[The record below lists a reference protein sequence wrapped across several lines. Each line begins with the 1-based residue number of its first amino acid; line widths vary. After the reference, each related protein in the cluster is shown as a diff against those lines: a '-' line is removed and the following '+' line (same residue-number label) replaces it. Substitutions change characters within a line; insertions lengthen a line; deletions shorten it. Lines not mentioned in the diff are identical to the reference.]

1 MNIRLKPGKD
11 KPVRNGHPWIFSGAV
26 ARVDGEINLCDRLCT
41 VYNANGERL
50 GIGYYNDKSTIR
62 VRMLSVDTADDTAV
76 NTAVNTDKGLSKR
89 SGGKS
94 VPLSVSTRPALPLTF
109 TANDLRNRVRQSIDT
124 RKRNGALTEYANGGN
139 TDSCR
144 LVNSEGDFLPGLIVD
159 KYGPGLC
166 IQIGTA
172 GMECWRGAIID
183 ALLDIVNP
191 AFIYER
197 SDTASRER
205 EGLSVSEGLI
215 AGALPET
222 LVITENGVRYRAD
235 LRDGQKTGFFFDQ
248 RENRAL
254 LRRYAAGRNVC
265 DCFSYSGGFAINA
278 ALGGAASVVAVDSS
292 EDAGACLSE
301 NARLNGVSGAVRFL
315 KSDAFAFLR
324 RLCPGG
330 GDDAP
335 IDLLIL
341 DPPKFARHH
350 GDVDRAARGYKD
362 INLAALRALAPG
374 GLLFTFSCSG
384 AVDPYLFRQI
394 VFGAA
399 ADARRGVQILH
410 VLTAGPDHPVSIA
423 HLEGEYLKGLVL
435 RVQSL

>member
-26 ARVDGEINLCDRLCT
+26 AKVEGDVDLRDRLCA
-41 VYNANGERL
+41 VYGAGGERL
-50 GIGYYNDKSTIR
+50 GVGYYNDKSTIR
-62 VRMLSVDTADDTAV
+62 VRMLTVDTAV
-76 NTAVNTDKGLSKR
+76 NTAVNTT
-89 SGGKS
+89 KS
-94 VPLSVSTRPALPLTF
+94 IPTLTF
-109 TANDLRNRVRQSIDT
+109 TAKDLQSRIRQSIDT
-124 RKRNGALTEYANGGN
+124 REKNGVLTTNTGGN

-144 LVNSEGDFLPGLIVD
+144 LINSEGDFLPGLIVD
-159 KYGPGLC
+159 KYGHGVC

-172 GMECWRGAIID
+172 GMECWRGAVVD
-183 ALLDIVNP
+183 ALSDIVNP

-205 EGLSVSEGLI
+205 EGLPLSEGLI

-222 LVITENGVRYRAD
+222 LVITENGVKYKAD
-235 LRDGQKTGFFFDQ
+235 LRAGQKTGFFFDQ

-254 LRRYAAGRNVC
+254 LRRYASGRNVC

-292 EDAGACLSE
+292 EEAGACLSE
-301 NARLNGVSGAVRFL
+301 NARLNDVSDTVKFM
-315 KSDAFAFLR
+315 KSDAFTFLR
-324 RLCPGG
+324 QLRPYG
-330 GDDAP
+330 GDRSS

-341 DPPKFARHH
+341 DPPKFANHPSE
-350 GDVDRAARGYKD
+350 VDRAARGYKE
-362 INLAALRALAPG
+362 INLAGLRALAPG

-399 ADARRGVQILH
+399 ADARRNVQILH
-410 VLTAGPDHPVSIA
+410 ILTAGPDHPINIA
-423 HLEGEYLKGLVL
+423 HREGEYLKGLVL
-435 RVQSL
+435 KVQNL

>member
-1 MNIRLKPGKD
+1 VNIRLKPGKD

-26 ARVDGEINLCDRLCT
+26 AKVEGDVDPRDRLCT
-41 VYNANGERL
+41 VYGAGGERL

-62 VRMLSVDTADDTAV
+62 VRMLAVDTAV
-76 NTAVNTDKGLSKR
+76 NAT
-89 SGGKS
+89 KS
-94 VPLSVSTRPALPLTF
+94 APPPLTF
-109 TANDLRNRVRQSIDT
+109 TAKDLHNRIRQSINT
-124 RKRNGALTEYANGGN
+124 REKNGVLTTNAGSN

-172 GMECWRGAIID
+172 GMECRRGAIVD
-183 ALLDIVNP
+183 ALSDIVNP

-205 EGLSVSEGLI
+205 EGLPSSEGLI
-215 AGALPET
+215 AGALTET
-222 LVITENGVRYRAD
+222 LVIKENGVKYKAD
-235 LRDGQKTGFFFDQ
+235 LREGQKTGFFFDQ

-254 LRRYAAGRNVC
+254 LRRYAAGRSVC

-292 EDAGACLSE
+292 EEAGACLSE
-301 NARLNGVSGAVRFL
+301 NARLNDVSDVVKFL
-315 KSDAFAFLR
+315 KSDAFTFLR
-324 RLCPGG
+324 QLHS
-330 GDDAP
+330 GDDDSS

-341 DPPKFARHH
+341 DPPKFANHPAE
-350 GDVDRAARGYKD
+350 VDRAARGYKE
-362 INLAALRALAPG
+362 INLAGIRALSPG

-399 ADARRGVQILH
+399 ADARRSVQILH
-410 VLTAGPDHPVSIA
+410 VLTAGPDHPINIA

>member
-1 MNIRLKPGKD
+1 VNIRLKPGKD

-26 ARVDGEINLCDRLCT
+26 AKVEGIVDLRDRLCT
-41 VYNANGERL
+41 VYSVDGERL
-50 GIGYYNDKSTIR
+50 GVGYYNDKSTIR
-62 VRMLSVDTADDTAV
+62 VRMLSADTTVDTNV
-76 NTAVNTDKGLSKR
+76 NTT
-89 SGGKS
+89 
-94 VPLSVSTRPALPLTF
+94 TRPTLPPLTF
-109 TANDLRNRVRQSIDT
+109 TAKDLHSRIRQSIDM
-124 RKRNGALTEYANGGN
+124 RKRNGVLIDNANSV

-159 KYGPGLC
+159 KYGPGVC

-172 GMECWRGAIID
+172 GMECWRDAIVD
-183 ALLDIVNP
+183 ALSDIINP
-191 AFIYER
+191 TFIYER

-205 EGLSVSEGLI
+205 EGLPSSEGLI
-215 AGALPET
+215 AGTLPET
-222 LVITENGVRYRAD
+222 LAITENGVKYKAD
-235 LRDGQKTGFFFDQ
+235 LRAGQKTGFFFDQ

-301 NARLNGVSGAVRFL
+301 NALLNDVSDKVKFQ
-315 KSDAFAFLR
+315 KSDAFTFLR
-324 RLCPGG
+324 QLRSGG
-330 GDDAP
+330 SDDMS

-341 DPPKFARHH
+341 DPPKFANHPSE
-350 GDVDRAARGYKD
+350 VDRAARGYKE

-384 AVDPYLFRQI
+384 AVDPHLFRQI

-410 VLTAGPDHPVSIA
+410 VLTAGPDHPVNIA

-435 RVQSL
+435 RVQKNN

>member
-26 ARVDGEINLCDRLCT
+26 AKVEGDVDPRDRLCT
-41 VYNANGERL
+41 VYSVNGERL
-50 GIGYYNDKSTIR
+50 GVGYYNDKSTIR
-62 VRMLSVDTADDTAV
+62 VRMLTVDTATAI
-76 NTAVNTDKGLSKR
+76 NTAVNTT
-89 SGGKS
+89 KS
-94 VPLSVSTRPALPLTF
+94 TLPPLTF
-109 TANDLRNRVRQSIDT
+109 TAKDLHNRIRQSIDT
-124 RKRNGALTEYANGGN
+124 RKKNGVLIDNTNDG

-144 LVNSEGDFLPGLIVD
+144 LVNSEGDFLPGLIID
-159 KYGPGLC
+159 KYGPGVC
-166 IQIGTA
+166 VQIGTA

-183 ALLDIVNP
+183 ALSDIVNP

-205 EGLSVSEGLI
+205 EGLPLSEGLS
-215 AGALPET
+215 AGTLPET
-222 LVITENGVRYRAD
+222 LVITENGVKYKAD
-235 LRDGQKTGFFFDQ
+235 LRAGQKTGFFFDQ

-265 DCFSYSGGFAINA
+265 DCFSYIGGFAINA

-301 NARLNGVSGAVRFL
+301 NARLNDVSGVVKFM

-324 RLCPGG
+324 QLRPDG
-330 GDDAP
+330 GDSINAP
-335 IDLLIL
+335 IDILIL
-341 DPPKFARHH
+341 DPPKFARHP
-350 GDVDRAARGYKD
+350 GEVDKAARGYKE
-362 INLAALRALAPG
+362 INMAGLRALASG

-384 AVDPYLFRQI
+384 AINPYLFRQI

-399 ADARRGVQILH
+399 ADARRSVQILH
-410 VLTAGPDHPVSIA
+410 VLTAGPDHPVNIA

-435 RVQSL
+435 RVQDQ

>member
-1 MNIRLKPGKD
+1 VNIRLKPGKD

-26 ARVDGEINLCDRLCT
+26 AKVEGDVDPRDRLCV
-41 VYNANGERL
+41 VYNAGGERL

-62 VRMLSVDTADDTAV
+62 VRMLTVDTAV
-76 NTAVNTDKGLSKR
+76 NTT
-89 SGGKS
+89 KS
-94 VPLSVSTRPALPLTF
+94 TLPPLTF
-109 TANDLRNRVRQSIDT
+109 TAKDIHSRIRQSIDA
-124 RKRNGALTEYANGGN
+124 RKMNGVLTANANGG

-144 LVNSEGDFLPGLIVD
+144 LVNSEGDFLPGLIID

-172 GMECWRGAIID
+172 GMECWRGAILE
-183 ALLDIVNP
+183 ALSDIVNP

-197 SDTASRER
+197 SDTSSRER
-205 EGLSVSEGLI
+205 EGLPLSEGLI

-222 LVITENGVRYRAD
+222 LAITENGVKYKAD
-235 LRDGQKTGFFFDQ
+235 LRGGQKTGFFFDQ

-278 ALGGAASVVAVDSS
+278 ALGGASSVIAVDSS
-292 EDAGACLSE
+292 EEAGNCLSE
-301 NARLNGVSGAVRFL
+301 NARLNGVSDVVKFL

-324 RLCPGG
+324 QLRPS
-330 GDDAP
+330 GDGADKP

-341 DPPKFARHH
+341 DPPKFANHPSE
-350 GDVDRAARGYKD
+350 VDRAARGYKD
-362 INLAALRALAPG
+362 INMAGLRALAPG
-374 GLLFTFSCSG
+374 GVLLTFSCSG
-384 AVDPYLFRQI
+384 AINPYLFRQI

-399 ADARRGVQILH
+399 ADARRNVQILH
-410 VLTAGPDHPVSIA
+410 VLTAGPDHPVNIA

-435 RVQSL
+435 RIQS

>member
-1 MNIRLKPGKD
+1 VNIRLKPGKD

-26 ARVDGEINLCDRLCT
+26 AKVEGDVDLRDRLCA
-41 VYNANGERL
+41 VYGAGGERL
-50 GIGYYNDKSTIR
+50 GVGYYNDKSTIR
-62 VRMLSVDTADDTAV
+62 VRMLTVDTAV
-76 NTAVNTDKGLSKR
+76 NTAVNTT
-89 SGGKS
+89 KS
-94 VPLSVSTRPALPLTF
+94 IPTLTF
-109 TANDLRNRVRQSIDT
+109 TAKDLQSRIRQSIDT
-124 RKRNGALTEYANGGN
+124 REKNGVLTTNTGGN

-144 LVNSEGDFLPGLIVD
+144 LINSEGDFLPGLIVD
-159 KYGPGLC
+159 KYGHGVC

-172 GMECWRGAIID
+172 GMECWRGAVVD
-183 ALLDIVNP
+183 ALSDIVNP

-205 EGLSVSEGLI
+205 EGLPLSEGLI

-222 LVITENGVRYRAD
+222 LVITENGVKYKAD
-235 LRDGQKTGFFFDQ
+235 LRAGQKTGFFFDQ

-254 LRRYAAGRNVC
+254 LRRYASGRNVC

-292 EDAGACLSE
+292 EEAGACLSE
-301 NARLNGVSGAVRFL
+301 NARLNDVSDTVKFM
-315 KSDAFAFLR
+315 KSDAFTFLR
-324 RLCPGG
+324 QLRPYG
-330 GDDAP
+330 GDRSS

-341 DPPKFARHH
+341 DPPKFANHPSE
-350 GDVDRAARGYKD
+350 VDRAARGYKE
-362 INLAALRALAPG
+362 INLAGLRALAPG

-399 ADARRGVQILH
+399 ADARRNVQILH
-410 VLTAGPDHPVSIA
+410 ILTAGPDHPINIA
-423 HLEGEYLKGLVL
+423 HREGEYLKGLVL
-435 RVQSL
+435 KVQNL

>member
-26 ARVDGEINLCDRLCT
+26 AKVEGEIDPRDRLCA
-41 VYNANGERL
+41 VYGAGGERL

-62 VRMLSVDTADDTAV
+62 VRMLAVDTAV
-76 NTAVNTDKGLSKR
+76 NAT
-89 SGGKS
+89 KS
-94 VPLSVSTRPALPLTF
+94 APPPLTF
-109 TANDLRNRVRQSIDT
+109 TAKDLHNRIRQSINT
-124 RKRNGALTEYANGGN
+124 REKNSVLTTNAGSS

-172 GMECWRGAIID
+172 GMECRRGAIVE
-183 ALLDIVNP
+183 ALSDIVNP

-205 EGLSVSEGLI
+205 EGLPSSEGLI

-222 LVITENGVRYRAD
+222 LVITENGVKYKAD
-235 LRDGQKTGFFFDQ
+235 LREGQKTGFFFDQ

-254 LRRYAAGRNVC
+254 LRRYVVGRNVC

-278 ALGGAASVVAVDSS
+278 ALGGATSVVAVDSS
-292 EDAGACLSE
+292 EEAGACLSE
-301 NARLNGVSGAVRFL
+301 NARLNDVSSVVKFL

-324 RLCPGG
+324 QLHS
-330 GDDAP
+330 GDDDP
-335 IDLLIL
+335 SIDLLIL
-341 DPPKFARHH
+341 DPPKFANHPAE
-350 GDVDRAARGYKD
+350 VDRAARGYKE
-362 INLAALRALAPG
+362 INLAGIRALSPG

-399 ADARRGVQILH
+399 ADARRSIQILH
-410 VLTAGPDHPVSIA
+410 ILTAGPDHPINIA

-435 RVQSL
+435 RVQTL